1 MAGCNGHSS
10 CSSYTGPASST
21 SPTPATVATVS
32 PATHA
37 NTGAQTSAGN
47 VEDPAT
53 VANNE
58 APTST
63 GNVGDPTAAGNTGD
77 PAAAA
82 NYDPGPGGFTRPA
95 LAISQG
101 QYFKWAMPIG
111 WRAYESGNGVEL
123 TSPDGRF
130 FANSTLLTGS
140 WGQTTPWNFLVTILN
155 QIGVRNINGLSTVNL
170 PSVPSAYPNVYW
182 QVQEFELMLTDS
194 VGWSRHAD
202 CTVAICNAY
211 GGYSALLQ
219 SFSAPINEW
228 EQAKTW
234 LPVLAQSIIV
244 TNMAQVAYRNQ
255 LIPVRNRPM
264 DDSGIMES
272 WRQKRL
278 SQDRIAKAQREGMMG
293 YERLVSAETG
303 KYYNMPLET
312 YDGTVGGYRNP
323 EHPNEILRPTSPGE

>member
-1 MAGCNGHSS
+1 MTRLALQLGLLAFSCFGLAGCNEPSHSTY
-10 CSSYTGPASST
+10 SSYSAPSSNTSGTPTVVASGDPAT
-21 SPTPATVATVS
+21 AGNNAEPTPAG
-32 PATHA
+32 
-37 NTGAQTSAGN
+37 NAG
-47 VEDPAT
+47 DPAT
-53 VANNE
+53 SPN
-58 APTST
+58 P
-63 GNVGDPTAAGNTGD
+63 D
-77 PAAAA
+77 PA
-82 NYDPGPGGFTRPA
+82 PSGFTRPA

-111 WRAYESGNGVEL
+111 WRAYESANGVDL

-140 WGQTTPWNFLVTILN
+140 WGQTTPWNFLVTVLN
-155 QIGVRNINGLSTVNL
+155 QIGARNINGLSTVNL
-170 PSVPSAYPNVYW
+170 PWLPSAYPNVYW
-182 QVQEFELMLTDS
+182 QVQEFELTLTDS

-228 EQAKTW
+228 EQARTW

-255 LIPVRNRPM
+255 LIPVRNRPL
-264 DDSGIMES
+264 DNSGLMES
-272 WRQKRL
+272 WQQRRL

-323 EHPNEILRPTSPGE
+323 EHANEILKPTQPGE